1 MATMSRESG
10 GLTGLQKVPVIGQ
23 RFIREIPA
31 SDNVCDIP
39 SCVVGETGL
48 TQYTNYEAAFLID
61 LLDSNGE
68 MGWDRRGGEER
79 RPERDVWKVYI
90 KRYIN

>member
-1 MATMSRESG
+1 
-10 GLTGLQKVPVIGQ
+10 VPFIGE

-39 SCVVGETGL
+39 SCVVGEMSMTPD
-48 TQYTNYEAAFLID
+48 TNYEAAFLID

-68 MGWDRRGGEER
+68 VGWDRRGGWEMGEETR
-79 RPERDVWKVYI
+79 EMFGKCI
-90 KRYIN
+90 LSAI